1 MVLMMM
7 MMMMR
12 YFKNNSKKY
21 RRVLLSINELRTQS
35 LINSGDWMKVEGATA
50 RVFRG
55 WMMDGNLMDI
65 SEHRHFPRRVLNVG
79 TMVHVS
85 GRECR

>member
-1 MVLMMM
+1 MVLMMTIM
-7 MMMMR
+7 MMMG

-21 RRVLLSINELRTQS
+21 RRVLLSINELRAQS

-55 WMMDGNLMDI
+55 RMMEI
-65 SEHRHFPRRVLNVG
+65 
-79 TMVHVS
+79 
-85 GRECR
+85 